1 MNGNRQGIGKEY
13 HGFGGIFSSLY
24 IMNERGEMGGGV
36 DNREWYFICINVGN
50 GRLYII
56 DLFILP

>member
-36 DNREWYFICINVGN
+36 DNREWHFICINVGN
-50 GRLYII
+50 GGLFII
-56 DLFILP
+56 D